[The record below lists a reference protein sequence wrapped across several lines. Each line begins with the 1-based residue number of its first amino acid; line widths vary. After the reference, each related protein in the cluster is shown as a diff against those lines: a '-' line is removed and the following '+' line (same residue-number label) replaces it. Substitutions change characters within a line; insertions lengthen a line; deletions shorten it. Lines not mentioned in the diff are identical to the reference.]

1 MDYRAYKGPRQR
13 QRDRQR
19 KLKSIAA
26 LTILAAMTM
35 AGSWT
40 APRHIEPEPEPKS
53 WEVASPSS
61 LAYARN
67 IYRLQGGPVGEAK
80 ILLDRFPQYADYIM
94 GLTDEVDLG

>member
-26 LTILAAMTM
+26 LTILTAMAM

-40 APRHIEPEPEPKS
+40 APRHIEPEPKS
-53 WEVASPSS
+53 WEVASPSN

>member
-26 LTILAAMTM
+26 LTILTAMAM

-40 APRHIEPEPEPKS
+40 APGTS
-53 WEVASPSS
+53 SPSPS
-61 LAYARN
+61 RRAGKWPPRATWPTPGIFTGSRAAPSE
-67 IYRLQGGPVGEAK
+67 RPRSCSTVSPSTRTTSWA
-80 ILLDRFPQYADYIM
+80 
-94 GLTDEVDLG
+94 

>member
-1 MDYRAYKGPRQR
+1 M
-13 QRDRQR
+13 
-19 KLKSIAA
+19 
-26 LTILAAMTM
+26 
-35 AGSWT
+35 
-40 APRHIEPEPEPKS
+40 
-53 WEVASPSS
+53 ASPSN